1 MGNPRAINWWMD
13 GEMWYIHTTEYYPVI
28 KRKEILT
35 RDTKFMYLEVVMLS
49 ESSQTQKAT
58 YYDFTYM
65 QYSEY
70 VNLETE

>member
-1 MGNPRAINWWMD
+1 
-13 GEMWYIHTTEYYPVI
+13 
-28 KRKEILT
+28 
-35 RDTKFMYLEVVMLS
+35 MYLEVVMLS

-58 YYDFTYM
+58 YYNFTYT